1 MFPTEARHKLYKRM
15 LADCLQGLWA
25 EKDGKMGLHVLGR
38 MLNMIT
44 QQLIDKPW
52 CNEMLPPVYSAEDV
66 EKEMPGTNAEISAGY
81 AFGTLQI
88 KREQVVLWQH
98 GAGIVSLFAKK
109 ADQVMMVFENLT
121 ACAENNCCKR
131 KFLRTGRQCVID
143 IEELQRC
150 HHPNWWYIDQKYVTC
165 L

>member
-1 MFPTEARHKLYKRM
+1 MVH
-15 LADCLQGLWA
+15 
-25 EKDGKMGLHVLGR
+25 
-38 MLNMIT
+38 
-44 QQLIDKPW
+44 
-52 CNEMLPPVYSAEDV
+52 NEMLPPVYSAEDV
-66 EKEMPGTNAEISAGY
+66 EKEMPGTDAEISAGY

-121 ACAENNCCKR
+121 ACAGNNCCR
-131 KFLRTGRQCVID
+131 QKFLRSGLKCVID
-143 IEELQRC
+143 IQELQRC
-150 HHPNWWYIDQKYVTC
+150 HHPNWWYIAEKYVIC